1 MADFDTS
8 TACVNHVNRDGM
20 VGLPDAFS
28 GSALSFPGGT
38 SLSERVGSSIRFD
51 ACFGLLCWVDVVVL
65 VVGPGVWPK
74 LLQECSSGLLGLE
87 QWERSAA

>member
-8 TACVNHVNRDGM
+8 TACVNHVNRDRS

-28 GSALSFPGGT
+28 DSTLSFLGDI
-38 SLSERVGSSIRFD
+38 SLSESDLQSDLTPVLGF
-51 ACFGLLCWVDVVVL
+51 LCWVDMVVL